1 MILQEDVE
9 FLAHYGKKGM
19 KWGVVKEDKGSG
31 DEQAKRDAKAKK
43 YTDKAEGID
52 KKLSDLSGKKGI
64 KVRREAREL
73 RKEKAKALNAAD
85 AKRQGKLTQK
95 EKRILVGVGVTA
107 GIIAGTVA
115 YSTLQSGEGNRKL
128 TQGKNFL
135 LGIKGPGWKTDMSL
149 AQEGMGVDDIMSKV
163 VSKINPDYGQMGT
176 KQNCRRCT
184 FAYELR
190 RRGLD
195 VTATKTTNA
204 HGQTLVGLV
213 AATTP
218 DNTPVASGKIASTY
232 KAAVGV
238 VKSNSGEAS
247 DLGDIITKGGGIG
260 RNLIE
265 QDEFGSTSPNAIF
278 KALRGQPNGSRGELG
293 VMWGIGG
300 GHSLAYEIIGG
311 KPVIFDTQSGKVFKT
326 PNAFKKAFGEITD
339 VSQAA
344 YTRLDDLP
352 LNDDFLTRWVKN
364 A

>member
-1 MILQEDVE
+1 MILQEDLE

-115 YSTLQSGEGNRKL
+115 YSSLQSGEANRKL

-135 LGIKGPGWKTDMSL
+135 QGIKGPGWKKDMSL

-176 KQNCRRCT
+176 TMNCRRCT

-195 VTATKTTNA
+195 VAATKTTNG
-204 HGQTLVGLV
+204 HGQTIIGLV

-218 DNTPVASGKIASTY
+218 DETPIATGNIASTY
-232 KAAVGV
+232 KSAKGLI
-238 VKSNSGEAS
+238 KTNSGEAS
-247 DLGDIITKGGGIG
+247 ELGDIIQTGGGISQT
-260 RNLIE
+260 LIDPGGNGE
-265 QDEFGSTSPNAIF
+265 TSVGAIYRT
-278 KALRGQPNGSRGELG
+278 LRGQPDGSRGELG
-293 VMWGIGG
+293 VMWDIGG
-300 GHSLAYEIIGG
+300 GHSIAYEVIGG
-311 KPVIFDTQSGKVFKT
+311 KPVIFDAQLGKAYASEVEFLRDY
-326 PNAFKKAFGEITD
+326 PGVA
-339 VSQAA
+339 SAA
-344 YTRLDDLP
+344 YARLDNVE
-352 LNDDFLTRWVKN
+352 LNTDFLTRWVKN